1 MVKRLNSIIIGVFAV
16 FVGGIACM
24 NLLAV
29 DETFSQAENRPL
41 MQFPVFSMDKMI
53 SGEFSKDIETYLSD
67 QFVHKRFWTSVKAT
81 AQKAVLKKDNNGV
94 YFGEDGYLFE
104 KFDSSSEQ
112 LDDNSESISRFL
124 EKTKGVSVYGLLA
137 PTSIELYPEK
147 LPKFAPTA
155 SESDAI
161 QRVEGRVEG
170 EIGWIDAAS
179 ALKEEKE
186 QPIYYRTDHHWTTH
200 GAYIAYR
207 SAIEEMGMEPL
218 SADEFTIQTVSENFR
233 GTYDAKANDPTVAA
247 DEIDVYLPKFHVSYD
262 IDIDDG
268 QSKMESLYAWEFLD
282 KRDQYSFFLGGNHR
296 AVTIHSHVQNGR
308 KLMIIKDSYAHAL
321 VPFLANHFEE
331 IYMVDLRYDHRNMA
345 QVVKEKGIQN
355 VLVVYNIAN
364 FAEDQN
370 LIWLRQ

>member
-170 EIGWIDAAS
+170 KIGWIDVTS
-179 ALKEEKE
+179 ALQAEKE

-247 DEIDVYLPKFHVSYD
+247 DEIDVYLPKFNVSYD

-296 AVTIHSHVQNGR
+296 AVTIRSHVQNGR